1 MHIISN
7 HPSGII
13 TTTIIIINPFG
24 VRTLMMMM
32 MMITIT
38 IIIIIIII
46 IIISTILEGFYPFE
60 FRTLIIV
67 KLIIITIFWLLS
79 LYIHS

>member
-7 HPSGII
+7 HPSGIII

-38 IIIIIIII
+38 IIIIII